1 MADPPNVR
9 EALNTLV
16 ECSNEGKPKSQHITY
31 DYARHLAILQFQELK
46 RGNGEVGLIDGV
58 YGALRLYCPQLF
70 KKESAPAPASVPA
83 PAPEAQPKI
92 DEANLLLRLKK
103 MKQLSDGKTKF
114 EKGNP
119 YTSVSDEAFRKSY
132 NEGKERLEKKLDEL
146 GGPLTQEQLDYVYSI
161 SDGVMK
167 SFLAQISKG
176 KGRGGKKSCPKCGLP
191 K

>member
-70 KKESAPAPASVPA
+70 KKESAPAPAPA
-83 PAPEAQPKI
+83 PGVAPEAEPI
-92 DEANLLLRLKK
+92 TDDDALLRRFHRMRSMSDLE
-103 MKQLSDGKTKF
+103 KQY
-114 EKGNP
+114 EKGSP
-119 YTSVSDEAFRKSY
+119 HKSATDTAAWEKRLQEKYRKLEA
-132 NEGKERLEKKLDEL
+132 ELAEL
-146 GGPLTQEQLDYVYSI
+146 GGPLTKGELDYVYKI
-161 SDGVMK
+161 PDAVMK
-167 SFLAQISKG
+167 INKLKV
-176 KGRGGKKSCPKCGLP
+176 RGLGKKSCPKCGLP